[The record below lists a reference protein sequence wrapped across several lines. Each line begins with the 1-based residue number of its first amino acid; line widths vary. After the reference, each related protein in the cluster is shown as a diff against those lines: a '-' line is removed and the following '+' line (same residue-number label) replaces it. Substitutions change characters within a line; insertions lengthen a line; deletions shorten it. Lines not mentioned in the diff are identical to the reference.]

1 MLEVVKRL
9 KERLSG
15 KKGIDKITVTIDTNI
30 DPLMAKLD
38 KIKNAVEN
46 IKADVTPEVSPT
58 LTAYGLCDAK
68 LPDIGSVEITDH
80 AGFSESFIA
89 ELDKALNDYHHK
101 QARYR
106 GRI

>member
-1 MLEVVKRL
+1 MLKVVKRL
-9 KERLSG
+9 KEHFSG
-15 KKGIDKITVTIDTNI
+15 KKGTDKITVTIDANT

-58 LTAYGLCDAK
+58 LTAYGLCDGK
-68 LPDIGSVEITDH
+68 LPDVEGVELPDH

-89 ELDKALNDYHHK
+89 ELDKALNEYRQK
-101 QARYR
+101 QSKSK
-106 GRI
+106 